1 MGNFYE
7 TKIKDRIINYW
18 TKRSEN
24 FAQLRQE
31 ELHSYMSELWLTE
44 ITKYLPQRPCKILDV
59 GTGTGFC
66 QSTCPISSRS
76 RRH

>member
-1 MGNFYE
+1 MGNSYGN
-7 TKIKDRIINYW
+7 KIKDRIINYW

-59 GTGTGFC
+59 GTGTGFL
-66 QSTCPISSRS
+66 PIYLPNIITK
-76 RRH
+76 

>member
-1 MGNFYE
+1 ME

-31 ELHSYMSELWLTE
+31 ELYSYMSELTTILAPILMPW
-44 ITKYLPQRPCKILDV
+44 KISLDK
-59 GTGTGFC
+59 FL
-66 QSTCPISSRS
+66 
-76 RRH
+76 

>member
-1 MGNFYE
+1 ME

-44 ITKYLPQRPCKILDV
+44 ITKYLPQNLAKSLMSAQALA
-59 GTGTGFC
+59 FL
-66 QSTCPISSRS
+66 PIYLPNIITK
-76 RRH
+76 